1 VFDMKRRQFIML
13 LGAGAATTWPL
24 ATRGQQTPMPVV
36 GFLST
41 RTASDSANV
50 LAAFHNGMKE
60 VGFVDGQ
67 TVRVEYHWAGSQYDR
82 LPELAADMVRT
93 RVAVITAIG
102 PPAAVAAKAATATV
116 PIVFTVGSDPV
127 KIGLVAN
134 LGRPGGN
141 ATGVNIFS
149 AELGSKRLGLLHDL
163 MPTASVVALLVNP
176 HFPNIASYV
185 SEVEAA
191 ARAIGWQIRTLNA
204 GNEGEIDAAFATIVQ
219 LHAEAV
225 FVAADPFF
233 TGRRDQIVALAARH
247 AIPAVYEV
255 REFPVAGGLMSY
267 GTSLIDAYRLAGV
280 YVGRI
285 LKGEKPADLP
295 IVQPTKFELV
305 INLKTANALGLTF
318 PPGLLAIADEVIE

>member
-1 VFDMKRRQFIML
+1 VRRRNLITL
-13 LGAGAATTWPL
+13 LGGAAGWPL
-24 ATRGQQTPMPVV
+24 AARAQQ
-36 GFLST
+36 GG
-41 RTASDSANV
+41 
-50 LAAFHNGMKE
+50 GM
-60 VGFVDGQ
+60 
-67 TVRVEYHWAGSQYDR
+67 RRIHWAGSQYDR
-82 LPELAADMVRT
+82 LRELALDMARA
-93 RVAVITAIG
+93 RVTVITAIG

-149 AELGSKRLGLLHDL
+149 AELGAKRLGLLHDL
-163 MPTASVVALLVNP
+163 MPAASTVALLANP
-176 HFPNIASYV
+176 RFPNVGSYI

-191 ARAIGWQIRTLNA
+191 GRAIGWQIRVVNA
-204 GNEGEIDAAFATIVQ
+204 SNEGEIDAAFATMLQ

-233 TGRRDQIVALAARH
+233 TGRRDQIVELAARH

-255 REFPVAGGLMSY
+255 REFPAVGGLMSY
-267 GTSLIDAYRLAGV
+267 GTSLTDAYRLVGI

-295 IVQPTKFELV
+295 MIQPTKFELV
-305 INLKTANALGLTF
+305 INLNTAKALGLTF

>member
-1 VFDMKRRQFIML
+1 MSHMRRREFIL
-13 LGAGAATTWPL
+13 AVGGAAAWPL
-24 ATRGQQTPMPVV
+24 AARAQQPAIPVV

-41 RTASDSANV
+41 RTAADSANFV
-50 LAAFHNGMKE
+50 AAFRGGMKE

-67 TVRVEYHWAGSQYDR
+67 TVSVEYRWAGSQHDR
-82 LPELAADMVRT
+82 LAELVGDMVRA
-93 RVAVITAIG
+93 RVAVIAALG

-127 KIGLVAN
+127 KTGLVAN

-149 AELGSKRLGLLHDL
+149 AELGAKRLGLLHDL
-163 MPTASVVALLVNP
+163 MPAASTVALLVNP
-176 HFPNIASYV
+176 YFPDVGSYV

-191 ARAIGWQIRTLNA
+191 ARAIGWQVRVVNA
-204 GNEGEIDAAFATIVQ
+204 GNEGEIDAAFATILQ
-219 LHAEAV
+219 LHADAA

-233 TGRRDQIVALAARH
+233 AGQRHQIVALAARH
-247 AIPAVYEV
+247 AIPTVYEA
-255 REFPVAGGLMSY
+255 REFPAAGGLMSY
-267 GTSLIDAYRLAGV
+267 GTNLIDAYRLAGV

-305 INLKTANALGLTF
+305 INLKTAKALRLTF

>member
-1 VFDMKRRQFIML
+1 MRRREFITL
-13 LGAGAATTWPL
+13 LGGAAVAWPL
-24 ATRGQQTPMPVV
+24 TARAQQPAMPVV

-41 RTASDSANV
+41 RTAADSASV
-50 LAAFHNGMKE
+50 VAAFHNGMKE

-82 LPELAADMVRT
+82 LRELALDMVRA
-93 RVAVITAIG
+93 RVSVITAIG

-127 KIGLVAN
+127 KTGLVAN

-149 AELGSKRLGLLHDL
+149 AELGAKRLGLLHDL
-163 MPTASVVALLVNP
+163 MPAASIVALLVNP
-176 HFPNIASYV
+176 RFPNVGSYI
-185 SEVEAA
+185 SEVETA
-191 ARAIGWQIRTLNA
+191 ARAIGWQIRVVNA
-204 GNEGEIDAAFATIVQ
+204 SNEGEIDAAFATILQ

-233 TGRRDQIVALAARH
+233 TGRRDQIVQLAARH

-255 REFPVAGGLMSY
+255 REFPAAGGLMSY
-267 GTSLIDAYRLAGV
+267 GTSLTDAYRLAGI

-295 IVQPTKFELV
+295 IIQPTKFELV
-305 INLKTANALGLTF
+305 INLNTAKALGLTF